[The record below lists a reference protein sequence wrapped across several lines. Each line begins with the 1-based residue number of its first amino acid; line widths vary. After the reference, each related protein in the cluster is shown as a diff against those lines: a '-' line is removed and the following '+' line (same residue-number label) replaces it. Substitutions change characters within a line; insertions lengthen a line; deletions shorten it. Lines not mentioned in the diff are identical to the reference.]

1 MLSQLSGLT
10 RVLLVWQ
17 QLESEEGGR
26 GGGGQSKPTPW
37 TRKRVTKHVQ
47 KLVEDGMFQ
56 WERVFDQEVGGGG
69 AGGEEEEEEEEE
81 EEGEEAA
88 AKARGRGGKR

>member
-1 MLSQLSGLT
+1 M
-10 RVLLVWQ
+10 RVLRVWQ
-17 QLESEEGGR
+17 KLESEEGGR
-26 GGGGQSKPTPW
+26 EGGGHSKPPPW

-56 WERVFDQEVGGGG
+56 WERVFDEEVG
-69 AGGEEEEEEEEE
+69 AGGEEEVVVMEE
-81 EEGEEAA
+81 EEAA